1 MKLEIGGNMYE
12 LEYTVNSV
20 CDLEEIT
27 GKGLYEILSVSG
39 LSSIRALLWSGLIEN
54 LPGLTIKKAGALTQ
68 EYLKQGKLEDLVTKI
83 GEAVEQAGFLNA
95 QTPPER
101 ATRATKTVK

>member
-1 MKLEIGGNMYE
+1 MKLEIGENMYE

-27 GKGLYEILSVSG
+27 GKGLGDILAVSG
-39 LSSIRALLWSGLIEN
+39 MSSIRALLWSGLIEN
-54 LPGLTIKKAGALTQ
+54 LPGLTIKKAGVLTQ
-68 EYLKQGKLEDLVTKI
+68 EYLKQGTLEDLVTKI

-95 QTPPER
+95 QTPPKR
-101 ATRATKTVK
+101 AARATKTAK

>member
-1 MKLEIGGNMYE
+1 MKLEIGDTMYE

-27 GKGLYEILSVSG
+27 GKGLGDILSVSG
-39 LSSIRALLWSGLIEN
+39 MSSIRALLWSGLIEN
-54 LPGLTIKKAGALTQ
+54 LPGLTIKKAGVIVQ
-68 EYLKQGKLEDLVTKI
+68 EFLKQGTIEDLVTKI

-95 QTPPER
+95 QTPPKR
-101 ATRATKTVK
+101 AARATKTAK

>member
-1 MKLEIGGNMYE
+1 MKLEIGDKMYE

-27 GKGLYEILSVSG
+27 GKGLGDILSVSG

-54 LPGLTIKKAGALTQ
+54 LPGLTIKKAGAIVQ
-68 EYLKQGKLEDLVTKI
+68 EFLKQGTLEDLVTKI
-83 GEAVEQAGFLNA
+83 GEAIEQAGFLNA
-95 QTPPER
+95 QTAPKR
-101 ATRATKTVK
+101 AAKAVRAVK